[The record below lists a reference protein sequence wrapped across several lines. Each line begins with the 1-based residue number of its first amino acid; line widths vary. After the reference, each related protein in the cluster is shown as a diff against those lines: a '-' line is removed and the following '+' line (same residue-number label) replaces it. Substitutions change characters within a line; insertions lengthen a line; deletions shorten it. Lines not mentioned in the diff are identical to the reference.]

1 MMLFKFIIKKG
12 RLYVSIRF
20 YAKCLYGWLYNI
32 NTLSF
37 HRTFLVLRRYSMI
50 GDTLSHSSFAGVA
63 IGLVLG
69 VNPLITAFLFTTLC
83 AIIIELLR
91 EYYKKYA
98 ELVMSLVLT
107 FSLGIAIILISSG
120 KASAKVNSFLFGSI
134 LTVSTQDIFMILIVG
149 IICLIA
155 LIFLYN
161 KLIYITFDEEGAKT
175 AGIKVKL
182 INYIFTI
189 LVGATISM
197 SIRIMGILVISS
209 IMIVPVATAMQ
220 LKKGFKTT
228 LLYSIFFGMFDILMG
243 LFLSYYINSAPGGTI
258 AITSVFTLIIVIIL
272 DKFLN
277 FK

>member
-1 MMLFKFIIKKG
+1 MLQLDFMQNAFMAGFII
-12 RLYVSIRF
+12 SILCPF
-20 YAKCLYGWLYNI
+20 IGL
-32 NTLSF
+32 
-37 HRTFLVLRRYSMI
+37 FLVLRRYSMI

-63 IGLVLG
+63 IGLVVG

-91 EYYKKYA
+91 DYYKKYA

-107 FSLGIAIILISSG
+107 FSLGIAIVLISSG

-134 LTVSTQDIFMILIVG
+134 LTVSREDIILILIVG
-149 IICLIA
+149 IICL
-155 LIFLYN
+155 LILLFLYN
-161 KLIYITFDEEGAKT
+161 KLVYITFDEEGAKT
-175 AGIKVKL
+175 SGIKVKL

-197 SIRIMGILVISS
+197 SIRVMGILVISS

-228 LLYSIFFGMFDILMG
+228 LLAAICFGVFDIMVG
-243 LFLSYYINSAPGGTI
+243 LILSYYINSAPGGTI
-258 AITSVFTLIIVIIL
+258 ALTSVFTLILTLVFERFIS
-272 DKFLN
+272 K
-277 FK
+277 

>member
-1 MMLFKFIIKKG
+1 MLQSGFMQNAFIAGFII
-12 RLYVSIRF
+12 SILCPF
-20 YAKCLYGWLYNI
+20 IGL
-32 NTLSF
+32 
-37 HRTFLVLRRYSMI
+37 FLVLRRYSMI
-50 GDTLSHSSFAGVA
+50 GDTLSHSSLAGVS

-69 VNPLITAFLFTTLC
+69 VNPLITTFIFTTFC
-83 AIIIELLR
+83 AIIIEFLR
-91 EYYKKYA
+91 GYYKKYA

-134 LTVSTQDIFMILIVG
+134 LTVSKEDILLILIIG
-149 IICLIA
+149 IISIIT

-161 KLIYITFDEEGAKT
+161 KLIYITFDEEGAKI

-197 SIRIMGILVISS
+197 SIRVMGILVISS
-209 IMIVPVATAMQ
+209 IMVVPVATAMQ

-228 LLYSIFFGMFDILMG
+228 LIYSILFGIFDIMMG
-243 LFLSYYINSAPGGTI
+243 LILSYYINSAPGGTI
-258 AITSVFTLIIVIIL
+258 AIMTVFTLILVIIIQ
-272 DKFLN
+272 KFLN
-277 FK
+277 K